1 MRYNLCRTTHVGV
14 IVVIVRKTRNCRR
27 EKDSSA
33 RNIQQAGMSRDIT
46 VGQLN
51 ISAVFQERCLTFI

>member
-27 EKDSSA
+27 EKDSLLGTYNK
-33 RNIQQAGMSRDIT
+33 RG
-46 VGQLN
+46 
-51 ISAVFQERCLTFI
+51 